1 MQLPIDKNGCALLD
15 IELSHKYAYQ
25 TSKEIKLH
33 MYICELIFITVFH
46 WCRRKVTGVTNWSV
60 LARLYFLSIKFAMT
74 LDNSVFPFFGR
85 EVMHLDE
92 FFLLIRVMLRNQ
104 MIDIVNDW
112 FDMSY
117 PLCLSLPLTTRGLVW
132 L

>member
-74 LDNSVFPFFGR
+74 LDNSVFPFSGR

>member
-104 MIDIVNDW
+104 MTDIVNDW

>member
-1 MQLPIDKNGCALLD
+1 
-15 IELSHKYAYQ
+15 
-25 TSKEIKLH
+25 
-33 MYICELIFITVFH
+33 
-46 WCRRKVTGVTNWSV
+46 
-60 LARLYFLSIKFAMT
+60 
-74 LDNSVFPFFGR
+74 
-85 EVMHLDE
+85 MHLDE

-104 MIDIVNDW
+104 MIDIANDW

>member
-1 MQLPIDKNGCALLD
+1 
-15 IELSHKYAYQ
+15 
-25 TSKEIKLH
+25 
-33 MYICELIFITVFH
+33 
-46 WCRRKVTGVTNWSV
+46 
-60 LARLYFLSIKFAMT
+60 MT
-74 LDNSVFPFFGR
+74 LDNSFFPFFGR

-92 FFLLIRVMLRNQ
+92 LFLLIRVMLRNQ
-104 MIDIVNDW
+104 MIDIANDWFDISYINQMVEIANDW